1 MGEQSSIM
9 RASVLLLVITTATTP
24 ILAINFP
31 SSNPSS
37 TGQGRLV
44 FNRQTFSTASCAA
57 SGSTVTTVSLNTGE
71 GRVFQSANYPSNYP
85 DGQSCTYNFQPAA
98 GNQLVFSCSD
108 YDLKATSS
116 VGDLCTGDYL
126 RFYDET
132 GQLGQSGTR
141 YCHTTAPAF
150 TYTTN
155 INVLFKTNNDGTT
168 GKGYDCQVVAELIPT
183 TTTTTT
189 TTSTT
194 TTTTTTTTPSATD
207 CITIGG
213 PGATKPCLETFS
225 YDHDRTVYRGCIN
238 QETPGQYISLVPDF
252 GDNGPAPKDE
262 SSGKLTAPSSNS
274 ISFLGSVSALAP
286 RLTPRHHGSSEV
298 RSLFWCATQTDSD
311 GYVSE
316 WGQCAA
322 GCKADPAGSYLP
334 AAPRTAAL
342 LASSPTVGDLLDLIQ
357 ASTSS
362 SVRQPTK

>member
-1 MGEQSSIM
+1 MGEQFSIM

-57 SGSTVTTVSLNTGE
+57 SGATVTTVSLNTGE

-213 PGATKPCLETFS
+213 PGATKPCLTTFS
-225 YDHDRTVYRGCIN
+225 YDHARTVYRGCIN

-252 GDNGPAPKDE
+252 GNNSPAPKDE
-262 SSGKLTAPSSNS
+262 SSSNS
-274 ISFLGSVSALAP
+274 ISFLASVSPLPVAP
-286 RLTPRHHGSSEV
+286 RRVSSRHHSSGEV
-298 RSLFWCATQTDSD
+298 SSLFWCATSADSD

-316 WGQCAA
+316 WGQCPA

-342 LASSPTVGDLLDLIQ
+342 LAASAPTVGDLLDLIQ
-357 ASTSS
+357 ASSS
-362 SVRQPTK
+362 SAVRQPTK

>member
-1 MGEQSSIM
+1 M
-9 RASVLLLVITTATTP
+9 RASVLLLVLSTSTTSIT
-24 ILAINFP
+24 AINFP
-31 SSNPSS
+31 SSNPSNPAR
-37 TGQGRLV
+37 GRLV
-44 FNRQTFSTASCAA
+44 SNRQTFSTASCAA
-57 SGSTVTTVSLNTGE
+57 SGETVSTVVLSTGE
-71 GRVFQSANYPSNYP
+71 GRVLQSPNYPSNYP
-85 DGQSCTYNFQPAA
+85 EGQSCTYNLEPAA
-98 GNQLVFSCSD
+98 GNRLVFSCTD

-126 RFYDET
+126 RFYDQN

-141 YCHTTAPAF
+141 YCHTTSPAF

-168 GKGYDCQVVAELIPT
+168 GKGFDCQVVAELIPT

-194 TTTTTTTTPSATD
+194 TTSTTTTTPSATD

-213 PGATKPCLETFS
+213 PGATLPCMEMFS
-225 YDHDRTVYRGCIN
+225 YDHGRTVYKGCIN
-238 QETPGQYISLVPDF
+238 KETPGQYISVVPDF
-252 GDNGPAPKDE
+252 GDNGAAPKDE
-262 SSGKLTAPSSNS
+262 SSEKLTAPSSNS
-274 ISFLGSVSALAP
+274 ISFLDSTVSALAP
-286 RLTPRHHGSSEV
+286 RVVAPRHHGSSEV
-298 RSLFWCATQTDSD
+298 STLFWCVTQADSD

-342 LASSPTVGDLLDLIQ
+342 LASAPTVGDL
-357 ASTSS
+357 
-362 SVRQPTK
+362 P

>member
-1 MGEQSSIM
+1 MGEQSSTM
-9 RASVLLLVITTATTP
+9 RAHCSVLLSLLISSS

-31 SSNPSS
+31 SSSS
-37 TGQGRLV
+37 NSPTQGRLV
-44 FNRQTFSTASCAA
+44 FKGLERTFSTASCAA
-57 SGSTVTTVSLNTGE
+57 SGQTVTTVSLNTGE
-71 GRVFQSANYPSNYP
+71 GRVFQSANYPANYP
-85 DGQSCTYNFQPAA
+85 EGQSCTYNFEPAA

-126 RFYDET
+126 RFYDSN
-132 GQLGQSGTR
+132 GALGQSGTR
-141 YCHTTAPAF
+141 YCHTTSPAF
-150 TYTTN
+150 SYTSN

-168 GKGYDCQVVAELIPT
+168 GKGYDCQVVAELIP
-183 TTTTTT
+183 
-189 TTSTT
+189 T

-252 GDNGPAPKDE
+252 GDNSPAPKDE

-286 RLTPRHHGSSEV
+286 RLSPRHHGSSEV
-298 RSLFWCATQTDSD
+298 RSLFWCATQTDSE

>member
-1 MGEQSSIM
+1 MGEQSSKM
-9 RASVLLLVITTATTP
+9 SPSVLTVFLVLTISSP
-24 ILAINFP
+24 SSLAINFP
-31 SSNPSS
+31 SSKPA
-37 TGQGRLV
+37 QGRLV

-57 SGSTVTTVSLNTGE
+57 SGETVTTVSLNTGE
-71 GRVFQSANYPSNYP
+71 GRVFQSPNYPANYP
-85 DGQSCTYNFQPAA
+85 DGQSCTYNLEPAA
-98 GNQLVFSCSD
+98 GNQLVLSCSD

-126 RFYDET
+126 RFYDAN
-132 GQLGQSGTR
+132 GALGQSGTR
-141 YCHTTAPAF
+141 YCHTTGPAF
-150 TYTTN
+150 SYTTD

-168 GKGYDCQVVAELIPT
+168 GKGFDCQVVAELIPT

-189 TTSTT
+189 TTTP
-194 TTTTTTTTPSATD
+194 TTTTTTPSATD

-225 YDHDRTVYRGCIN
+225 YDHVRTVYRGCIN
-238 QETPGQYISLVPDF
+238 KETPGQYISVVPDF

-262 SSGKLTAPSSNS
+262 SSEKLTAPSSNS

-286 RLTPRHHGSSEV
+286 RLSSRHHGSGEV
-298 RSLFWCATQTDSD
+298 NTLFWCATQADSD
-311 GYVSE
+311 GYISE

-342 LASSPTVGDLLDLIQ
+342 LASSPTVGDLIQLIQ

-362 SVRQPTK
+362 VRPPSK

>member
-1 MGEQSSIM
+1 MGEQFSIM

-126 RFYDET
+126 RFYDEN

-168 GKGYDCQVVAELIPT
+168 GKGFDCQVVAELIPT
-183 TTTTTT
+183 
-189 TTSTT
+189 TT

-213 PGATKPCLETFS
+213 PGATKPCLTTFS
-225 YDHDRTVYRGCIN
+225 YDHARTVYRGCIY
-238 QETPGQYISLVPDF
+238 QETPGQYISVVPDF
-252 GDNGPAPKDE
+252 GNNAPAPKDE
-262 SSGKLTAPSSNS
+262 SSSNS
-274 ISFLGSVSALAP
+274 ISFLASVSPLPVAP
-286 RLTPRHHGSSEV
+286 RRISSRHHSSGEV
-298 RSLFWCATQTDSD
+298 SSLFWCATSADSD

-316 WGQCAA
+316 WGQCPA

-342 LASSPTVGDLLDLIQ
+342 LATSAPTVGDLLDLIQ
-357 ASTSS
+357 ASSS
-362 SVRQPTK
+362 SAVRQPTK